1 MWKDFVD
8 AHKKW
13 WIKWDKTLDIT
24 FLDEPAVDDGGPKR
38 EFFGGE
44 LYKLLLSFYRVFQA
58 LQF

>member
-1 MWKDFVD
+1 MVV
-8 AHKKW
+8 
-13 WIKWDKTLDIT
+13 KWDKTLDIT

-44 LYKLLLSFYRVFQA
+44 LYRLLLSFYRVFQA